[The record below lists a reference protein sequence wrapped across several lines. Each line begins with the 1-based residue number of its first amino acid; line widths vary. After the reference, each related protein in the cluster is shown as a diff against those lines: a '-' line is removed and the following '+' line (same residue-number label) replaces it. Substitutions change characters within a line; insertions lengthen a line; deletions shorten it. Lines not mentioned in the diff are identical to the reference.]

1 MRKEAMPATIH
12 RKSVC
17 ASVLN
22 HTYHERGKDMNT
34 QQRPK
39 GITVLAVLAGL
50 GGALGA
56 LGGLVILSSSPI
68 LGIVVLALAV
78 FNLAF
83 AYGAWTLKPWAWT
96 LGVALEVISLLGSV
110 VSIANGASV
119 FNQVISVSVTLTI
132 LYYLFRRDIKQA
144 FGRA

>member
-1 MRKEAMPATIH
+1 
-12 RKSVC
+12 
-17 ASVLN
+17 
-22 HTYHERGKDMNT
+22 MNA
-34 QQRPK
+34 QQRPN

-68 LGIVVLALAV
+68 LGIVVLALGLL
-78 FNLAF
+78 NLAF

-110 VSIANGASV
+110 VSIVNGASV
-119 FNQVISVSVTLTI
+119 VNQIISVSVTVTI
-132 LYYLFRRDIKQA
+132 LYYLFRKDIKEA